1 MVKVLHIANDYASS
15 TVYMNL
21 VRELDNL
28 AVEQIVYTP
37 IRGTN
42 NFGKN
47 AIEFASDKS
56 EVIYSSIL
64 NWHIDRVFY
73 PYKIFK
79 ILKDI
84 QRKVDFS
91 QINFIHAHTWYSD
104 GGVAYIVAEKV
115 ELLNTKKSPIEDTDI
130 AYFLANKPLKYTA
143 TLDAHAA
150 YADADFVIIATPTDY
165 DPKTNYF
172 NTQSVETVVRE
183 SPFLS
188 L

>member
-1 MVKVLHIANDYASS
+1 MVKVLHIANDYAGS

-42 NFGKN
+42 NVGKN

-91 QINFIHAHTWYSD
+91 QINFIHAHTWYTLCVSVV
-104 GGVAYIVAEKV
+104 VA
-115 ELLNTKKSPIEDTDI
+115 
-130 AYFLANKPLKYTA
+130 
-143 TLDAHAA
+143 
-150 YADADFVIIATPTDY
+150 
-165 DPKTNYF
+165 
-172 NTQSVETVVRE
+172 
-183 SPFLS
+183 
-188 L
+188 